1 MKILITNH
9 ALHRRAG
16 TELYVRDLALGLKAR
31 GHHPICF
38 SPELGDVAN
47 DLQQAG
53 IDVTDDLATI
63 PPPDIIHAQHHAPSA
78 MAFMAFPETPA
89 VSVCHGVLPWQEAP
103 LAKFPNVRRYVAVD
117 NACCDYLV
125 KDNNIPEERI
135 HVILNGV
142 DLERFAHTGTA
153 SNSVERQK
161 RALVFSNIANPS
173 DLQPFRQACDAH
185 GMTLDFA
192 GAAGRVLDHP
202 EQDLAE
208 YGLVFAKARAAIEAM
223 AMGCAVILSD
233 YGRTGPLIT
242 TKNFNKLRPMNF
254 GFQTL
259 KDLPDTHDLAAKIA
273 GLDWQNAAHISQ
285 TVRKTAAFSD
295 VIDAW
300 LEIYAE
306 LDSTPPVH
314 GDDPAVAASAYIRA
328 ILPQLTERDALAS
341 RYFLEVRNRID
352 EGKELAGLIAATIS
366 DPGRTPELLRQARL
380 LDPENELL
388 KQLLADLTGL
398 PARKN

>member
-47 DLQQAG
+47 DLQQAD
-53 IDVTDDLATI
+53 IDVTDDLVTI
-63 PPPDIIHAQHHAPSA
+63 LSPDIIHAQHHAPSA
-78 MAFMAFPETPA
+78 LAFMAFPATPA

-117 NACCDYLV
+117 NACRDYLV
-125 KDNNIPEERI
+125 EDHNIPGDRI
-135 HVILNGV
+135 SVILNGV
-142 DLERFAHTGTA
+142 DLERFVHTGTA
-153 SNSVERQK
+153 MESVERRK
-161 RALVFSNIANPS
+161 KALVYSNIANPS
-173 DLQPFRQACDAH
+173 DLLPFRQACEGY

-192 GAAGRVLDHP
+192 GAGGRVLDCP
-202 EQDLAE
+202 ERDLSE

-242 TKNFNKLRPMNF
+242 TKNFNQLRPLNF

-259 KDLPDTHDLAAKIA
+259 KGLPDKHDLAAKIA
-273 GLDWQNAAHISQ
+273 GLDWQDAARVSQ
-285 TVRKTAAFSD
+285 TVRNTAAFSD
-295 VIDAW
+295 VIDSW
-300 LEIYAE
+300 LETYAGLE
-306 LDSTPPVH
+306 STPPVH
-314 GDDPAVAASAYIRA
+314 GAGPAEAVSAYFRA
-328 ILPQLTERDALAS
+328 ILPQLTERDELAS

-352 EGKELAGLIAATIS
+352 AGRELASLIAATIS

-388 KQLLADLTGL
+388 IQLLADQTGL